1 MSDLKN
7 NLQHVI
13 DELKGLEERARKLK
27 NQNLADIAASAHN
40 RVKQLSDHPD
50 LELADERKDQEANPD
65 GTLKSGASG
74 PKTRDEAIERMRA
87 EGDADPEGTARM
99 NWPYLF
105 DLAPFVS
112 KNLGATDDRTELN
125 ADGTLRQ
132 KPSPQPRSMQE
143 RQQF

>member
-65 GTLKSGASG
+65 GT
-74 PKTRDEAIERMRA
+74 
-87 EGDADPEGTARM
+87 
-99 NWPYLF
+99 
-105 DLAPFVS
+105 FVS